1 MGWVLPLFLFLG
13 LIGLLW
19 HWGSSRRTVHAGG
32 EPTVSSETGRMGTA
46 GTMDA
51 LKKKY
56 QSVLDQARA
65 QGVQITTLDQQNG
78 KLVIKGTAPSLEAA
92 NKVWD
97 EIKSVNPS
105 MDDIIANFPVAG
117 MSGTYNP

>member
-1 MGWVLPLFLFLG
+1 
-13 LIGLLW
+13 
-19 HWGSSRRTVHAGG
+19 
-32 EPTVSSETGRMGTA
+32 MGTA

-56 QSVLDQARA
+56 QSVIDQARV